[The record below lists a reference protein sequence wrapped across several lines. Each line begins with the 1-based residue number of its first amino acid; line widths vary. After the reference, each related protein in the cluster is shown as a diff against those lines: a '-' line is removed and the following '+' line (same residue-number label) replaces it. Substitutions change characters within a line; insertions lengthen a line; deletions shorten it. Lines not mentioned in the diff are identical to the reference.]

1 VPTLVFQLFYAVNLY
16 ISYIRNRD
24 YFMTLSNAKH
34 YKKSIITCILAL
46 VLFLVSI
53 YNASDNHH
61 IIQLAE
67 AQQPEYQG
75 DVLGTNATTLT
86 PTELFSKIQD
96 SVVQITTTSRDIA
109 GPISSGLGS
118 GFIYDKDGHIITNYH
133 VVAIAS
139 LSGLY
144 SNYTSSSNNNTD
156 IIVTFHDGSA
166 YNARVVGS
174 DPFSDI
180 AVLRVENI
188 SESKLIPLSFGN
200 SSQVKIG
207 EQVIAIGNPFGLS
220 GTLTVGVVS
229 GLGRTI
235 PSLAVEEGPSLPGDN
250 QGEQEQEQPRLPRI
264 PPPFDDLFPDIP
276 DLPFELPPLIPDQ
289 PQQQE
294 SSGAFSIPDII
305 QTDAAINP
313 GNSGGPL
320 LNMKGQAIG
329 MNTAIFSATGV
340 YAGVGFAIPSNTI
353 TKVVPSLIA
362 TGSYQHPWLGLIGID
377 ITPDIAKA
385 LGLGLEDAKG
395 FLVIGVNEGSPADKA
410 GIRGGD
416 KVANIN
422 GREIRLGGDI
432 VLKIDNQDV
441 RKIEDILTYL
451 ERYKHIGDTIQLTIL
466 RDGRPQTIN
475 ITLTARPEST
485 QLQQPQPQAEVQ
497 RPSLGISG
505 INVTPAIAKA
515 MNLTQAA
522 GFLVVDIIA
531 EGPADK
537 AGIRGG
543 YVVANINGTEIELGG
558 DVILRIDNITV
569 NIIDDILSYL
579 NTKKVGDTVQLTI
592 LSDVKVENVSVQ
604 LGPSSAAAGPIE
616 SPLGSDDIQPSL
628 PSQPPN
634 DNSNRQQQPQPD
646 SSDSLLN
653 DLNNRCTEILG
664 KSLCDQL
671 FGR

>member
-1 VPTLVFQLFYAVNLY
+1 
-16 ISYIRNRD
+16 
-24 YFMTLSNAKH
+24 MTFSNAKH

-96 SVVQITTTSRDIA
+96 SVVQITTTNREIA
-109 GPISSGLGS
+109 GPSSSGLGS
-118 GFIYDKDGHIITNYH
+118 GFIYDKNGHIITNYH
-133 VVAIAS
+133 VVALAS
-139 LSGLY
+139 LPGVY
-144 SNYTSSSNNNTD
+144 SNNSSSPSDNNTD

-180 AVLRVENI
+180 AILRVENI
-188 SESKLIPLSFGN
+188 SESKLTPLSFGN

-235 PSLAVEEGPSLPGDN
+235 PSLAAEEGPSLPRDN
-250 QGEQEQEQPRLPRI
+250 QGEQEQPRLPRI

-289 PQQQE
+289 PQQQQE

-592 LSDVKVENVSVQ
+592 LSDGKVENVSVQ

>member
-1 VPTLVFQLFYAVNLY
+1 
-16 ISYIRNRD
+16 
-24 YFMTLSNAKH
+24 MTFSNAKH

-188 SESKLIPLSFGN
+188 SESKLTPLSFGN

-235 PSLAVEEGPSLPGDN
+235 PSLAAEEGPSLPRDN
-250 QGEQEQEQPRLPRI
+250 QGEQEQPRLPRI

-505 INVTPAIAKA
+505 INLTPAIAKA

-592 LSDVKVENVSVQ
+592 LSDGKVENVSVQ
-604 LGPSSAAAGPIE
+604 LGPSLAAAGPIE

>member
-1 VPTLVFQLFYAVNLY
+1 
-16 ISYIRNRD
+16 
-24 YFMTLSNAKH
+24 MTFSNAKH
-34 YKKSIITCILAL
+34 YRKSIVTCILTF

-53 YNASDNHH
+53 YNASDNHR

-67 AQQPEYQG
+67 AQQVEHQG
-75 DVLGTNATTLT
+75 DLLGTNNTANTNATNATTLT

-96 SVVQITTTSRDIA
+96 SVVQVTTTSRDIA

-118 GFIYDKDGHIITNYH
+118 GFVYDKDGHIITNYH

-188 SESKLIPLSFGN
+188 SESKLTPLSFGN

-235 PSLAVEEGPSLPGDN
+235 PSLAAEEGPSLPRDN
-250 QGEQEQEQPRLPRI
+250 QGEQEQPRLPRI

-289 PQQQE
+289 PQQQQE

-466 RDGRPQTIN
+466 RDGRPHTIN
-475 ITLTARPEST
+475 ITLTARPESS

-497 RPSLGISG
+497 RPLLGISG

-592 LSDVKVENVSVQ
+592 LSDGKVENVSVQ
-604 LGPSSAAAGPIE
+604 LGPSLAVAGPIE

>member
-1 VPTLVFQLFYAVNLY
+1 
-16 ISYIRNRD
+16 
-24 YFMTLSNAKH
+24 MTFSNAKH

-144 SNYTSSSNNNTD
+144 SNYTSSLNNNTD

-188 SESKLIPLSFGN
+188 SESKLTPLSFGN

-235 PSLAVEEGPSLPGDN
+235 PSLAAEEDPSLPRDN
-250 QGEQEQEQPRLPRI
+250 QGEQEQPRLPRI

-353 TKVVPSLIA
+353 IKVVPPLIA

-592 LSDVKVENVSVQ
+592 LSDGKVENVSVQ

>member
-1 VPTLVFQLFYAVNLY
+1 MALF
-16 ISYIRNRD
+16 
-24 YFMTLSNAKH
+24 SNARH
-34 YKKSIITCILAL
+34 RRKSIIISILTL
-46 VLFLVSI
+46 MLLFSISI
-53 YNASDNHH
+53 YNASDNYQ
-61 IIQLAE
+61 IIQPTE
-67 AQQPEYQG
+67 AQQLEHQG
-75 DVLGTNATTLT
+75 DLLGTNNTANTNATTLT
-86 PTELFSKIQD
+86 PTELFSKVQD
-96 SVVQITTTSRDIA
+96 SVVQVTTTNREIA
-109 GPISSGLGS
+109 GPSSSGLGS
-118 GFIYDKDGHIITNYH
+118 GFIYDKNGHIITNYH
-133 VVAIAS
+133 VVALAS
-139 LSGLY
+139 LPGVY
-144 SNYTSSSNNNTD
+144 SNNSSSPSDNNTD

-180 AVLRVENI
+180 AILRVENI

-250 QGEQEQEQPRLPRI
+250 QGEQEQPRLPRI

-289 PQQQE
+289 PQQQQE

-569 NIIDDILSYL
+569 NTIDDILSYL

-592 LSDVKVENVSVQ
+592 LSDGKVENVSVQ

>member
-1 VPTLVFQLFYAVNLY
+1 
-16 ISYIRNRD
+16 
-24 YFMTLSNAKH
+24 MTFSNAKH

-188 SESKLIPLSFGN
+188 SESKLTPLSFGN

-235 PSLAVEEGPSLPGDN
+235 PSLAAEEGPSLPRDN
-250 QGEQEQEQPRLPRI
+250 QGEQEQPRLPRI

-569 NIIDDILSYL
+569 NTIDDILSYL
-579 NTKKVGDTVQLTI
+579 NTKKVSDTVQLTI
-592 LSDVKVENVSVQ
+592 LSDGKVENVSVQ